1 MDNGNGKSS
10 AMPTFWDFPAP
21 SIAPGMHLSFAKAI
35 QFSPSSPGI
44 EVCCSLLAVSLL
56 PTEAKPWDCS

>member
-21 SIAPGMHLSFAKAI
+21 SIAPGMHLSFAKAV
-35 QFSPSSPGI
+35 QFSPSSQR
-44 EVCCSLLAVSLL
+44 
-56 PTEAKPWDCS
+56 